1 MAIFACQAYP
11 NGHVC
16 LSNLV
21 LMFNRTIPRTISQ
34 ELLRQNGHIFPA
46 VLSEPY
52 SAATPGQRDG
62 DPATFV
68 GCLQSEDLNAEGS
81 ILG

>member
-1 MAIFACQAYP
+1 MI
-11 NGHVC
+11 
-16 LSNLV
+16 S
-21 LMFNRTIPRTISQ
+21 RTIPQ

-46 VLSEPY
+46 VVSEPY
-52 SAATPGQRDG
+52 SAATSGQRDG
-62 DPATFV
+62 NSATFV